1 MRGFKLYLSGPM
13 TGLSELNRPEFCRWA
28 QRLREEGFEVHNP
41 AELPEGWTWEAYME
55 HAQKVVPTCDGIALL
70 PGYHSSTG
78 ACLELR
84 WALDALL
91 PYAMVWNW
99 QRGMIV
105 MQRHGGSLHD
115 ETVNNDKPAGAGEG

>member
-13 TGLSELNRPEFCRWA
+13 TGLPEFNRPEFCRWA
-28 QRLREEGFEVHNP
+28 QRLREEGFEVDNP

-70 PGYHSSTG
+70 PGYLSSKG

-84 WALDALL
+84 WALDAGL
-91 PYAMVWNW
+91 PYATVRNW
-99 QRGMIV
+99 QSGMIV

-115 ETVNNDKPAGAGEG
+115 EKEVA